1 MGKRSSGRRIAEAGL
16 GSLPLGLALAAAG
29 CSNGLEPTA
38 TEVRPSF
45 ILITLDD
52 LDCRTFDAMP
62 RARVLLKDAGL
73 NFTTMIATRPLSCP
87 SRASMLTGLYAHN
100 HGVLSNLPPLGGF
113 ELFRDL
119 GHERSNIATWLY
131 AAGYHTVLVGK
142 YLNAYPGEASETYVP
157 PGWSDWFAPLLD
169 TPAPEGADYL
179 VNDNGRIVAYG
190 GSEADYMTDVLTRR
204 TTDTIRRQA
213 ANGQPFFVYLNPGAP
228 HVPAVP
234 APRHADTYPD
244 VIAPRTPAFD
254 EGDISD
260 KPEWLQVAPRF
271 TDKDLARID
280 RLHRARLQ
288 SLLSIDDMLEG
299 ILRTLAET
307 GLDRSTYVIF
317 TSDNGYFEGQHRL
330 REGKNAAYE
339 ESIRV
344 PFVVRGPGVPHK
356 RECDLLVGNIDI
368 APTLADLAGV
378 PIPDKVDGRSL
389 RPLLGQHP
397 WPASLWRQEILVEA
411 IAGGAPFPLP
421 AYEALRTARYTYVEY
436 DTDEREL
443 YDLTADPDQLENRA
457 SRAQPQLLRTLADRL
472 SVLRWCDGSGCR

>member
-1 MGKRSSGRRIAEAGL
+1 MGQRSNGRRIAEVAL
-16 GSLPLGLALAAAG
+16 GSLPLGLALAAVG
-29 CSNGLEPTA
+29 CSNGLEPSA
-38 TEVRPSF
+38 SDVRPSF

-52 LDCRTFDAMP
+52 LDVRTFEAMP
-62 RARVLLKDAGL
+62 RARVLLGDAGL
-73 NFTTMIATRPLSCP
+73 TFNNMIATRPLSCP
-87 SRASMLTGLYAHN
+87 SRASVLTGLYAHN

-131 AAGYHTVLVGK
+131 AAGYHTVLIGK
-142 YLNAYPGEASETYVP
+142 YLNAYPGDASPTHVP

-169 TPAPEGADYL
+169 MPGTDEAAYF
-179 VNDNGRIVAYG
+179 VNENGRIVPFG
-190 GSEADYMTDVLTRR
+190 SSEADYMTDVLARR

-213 ANGQPFFVYLNPGAP
+213 ASGQPFFVCLNPGAP

-234 APRHADTYPD
+234 ALRHANAYPD
-244 VIAPRTPAFD
+244 AIAPRTPSFD
-254 EGDISD
+254 EADISD
-260 KPEWLQVAPRF
+260 KPEWLQVAPRL

-280 RLHRARLQ
+280 RLHRARLR
-288 SLLSIDDMLEG
+288 SLLSIDDMLDE
-299 ILRTLAET
+299 IIRALAET
-307 GLDRSTYVIF
+307 GLDRSTYLIF

-344 PFVVRGPGVPHK
+344 PFVVRGPGV
-356 RECDLLVGNIDI
+356 RRGQGCDLLVGNIDI

-378 PIPDKVDGRSL
+378 PIPESVDGRSL
-389 RPLLGQHP
+389 RPLLGLHA

-421 AYEALRTARYTYVEY
+421 AYEGLRTARYTYVEY

-443 YDLTADPDQLENRA
+443 YDLARDPDQLENQA
-457 SRAQPQLLRTLADRL
+457 SRVQPQLIRQLSDRL
-472 SVLRWCDGSGCR
+472 SALRWCEGVGCR